1 MSTYVFKAID
11 VAGKQA
17 KGEVE
22 AESKQSVTDQLKQK
36 GLIVLEIAE
45 KSAASKD
52 IELPWANRIKIAD
65 LSIMTRQLATMVSS
79 GMTILRALYVLEA
92 QTENTKLAEQLVAV
106 RKDVE
111 AGLPLSD
118 AMDRHPKTFSPL
130 YIAMTRAGETGGML
144 EDSLLRI
151 ADQLEKEESL
161 RRQVKSAMAYP
172 IVIFTFAMIVMI
184 GMVAFIVP
192 VFAGVFE
199 EIGGDAEMPAMT
211 NFVMAIS
218 KVVTGQWYF
227 LIAGT
232 VGFVLAVRKFKKT
245 PRGRALWQRALLRLP
260 FKIGDIFQKV
270 ALARWSRTFSA
281 LMGAGVPLLQ
291 AIDITSQT
299 AGNIVVEEAMANVT
313 TSVKAGGTI
322 AAPLMDSSVFPSM
335 VGHMVKVGEET
346 GALTTMLSKIGD
358 FYEDQVDAAVKA
370 LPSILEP
377 VMIVFV
383 GGIVGFIVIAMYLP
397 LFSVYDQIK

>member
-1 MSTYVFKAID
+1 MTTYVFKAID
-11 VAGKQA
+11 LAGHHA
-17 KGEVE
+17 RGEVD
-22 AESKQSVTDQLKQK
+22 AESKQSVADQLKAK
-36 GLIVLEIAE
+36 GLIVLDIAD
-45 KSAASKD
+45 KRTPKK
-52 IELPWANRIKIAD
+52 IELSWLNRVKLGD
-65 LSIMTRQLATMVSS
+65 LSIMTRQLATMISS
-79 GMTILRALYVLEA
+79 GMTILRALYVLET
-92 QTENTKLAEQLVAV
+92 QTESSKLAEQLVAV

-118 AMDRHPKTFSPL
+118 SLERHPKTFNPL
-130 YIAMTRAGETGGML
+130 YVAMTRAGETGGVL
-144 EDSLLRI
+144 EESLLRI

-172 IVIFTFAMIVMI
+172 IVILCFAMIVML

-199 EIGGDAEMPAMT
+199 QLGSAKLPVMT
-211 NFVMAIS
+211 QFVMAIS
-218 KVVTGQWYF
+218 NVVTGYWYL
-227 LIAGT
+227 LIAGSVGGS
-232 VGFVLAVRKFKKT
+232 VGFVKWKKT
-245 PRGRALWQRALLRLP
+245 PRGRAVWQRFLLRIP

-270 ALARWSRTFSA
+270 ALARWARTFSA

-299 AGNIVVEEAMANVT
+299 AGNIVVEEAMTNVT

-322 AAPLMDSSVFPSM
+322 AQPLMESPVFPSM

-358 FYEDQVDAAVKA
+358 FYEDQVAAAVKA
-370 LPSILEP
+370 LTSILEP

-383 GGIVGFIVIAMYLP
+383 GGVVGFIVISMYLP

>member
-11 VAGKQA
+11 LLGQHA
-17 KGEVE
+17 KGEVD
-22 AESKQSVTDQLKQK
+22 ADSKQSVSDQLKAK

-45 KSAASKD
+45 KGRGSQP
-52 IELPWANRIKIAD
+52 IELPFLNRIQLGD
-65 LSIMTRQLATMVSS
+65 LSIMSRQLATMVSS

-92 QTENTKLAEQLVAV
+92 QTENKKLADVIVEV

-118 AMDRHPKTFSPL
+118 ALERHPKTFNAL
-130 YIAMTRAGETGGML
+130 FVAMTRAGETGGVL
-144 EDSLLRI
+144 EESLMRI

-172 IVIFTFAMIVMI
+172 IVIFVFATAVML

-192 VFAGVFE
+192 VFAGVFKE
-199 EIGGDAEMPAMT
+199 LGNAKLPAMT
-211 NFVMAIS
+211 SFVMGIS
-218 KVVTGQWYF
+218 GAVTGYWYL
-227 LIAGT
+227 LILGT
-232 VGFVLAVRKFKKT
+232 VGGAFGFVKWKKT
-245 PRGRALWQRALLRLP
+245 PRGRGLWQRFLLRVP

-322 AAPLMDSSVFPSM
+322 AQPLMESPVFPSM

-358 FYEDQVDAAVKA
+358 FYEDQVDASVKA
-370 LPSILEP
+370 LTSILEP

-383 GGIVGFIVIAMYLP
+383 GGIVGFIVISMYLP

>member
-11 VAGKQA
+11 LAGKQA
-17 KGEVE
+17 KGEVD
-22 AESKQSVTDQLKQK
+22 AESKQSVADQLKAK
-36 GLIVLEIAE
+36 GLVVLDIADKRQAKE
-45 KSAASKD
+45 
-52 IELPWANRIKIAD
+52 IELPWANRIKLGD

-79 GMTILRALYVLEA
+79 GMTILRGLYVLEA
-92 QTENTKLAEQLVAV
+92 QTENKKLAEQLVAV

-118 AMDRHPKTFSPL
+118 ALERHPKTFNPL
-130 YIAMTRAGETGGML
+130 YVAMTRAGETGGML
-144 EDSLLRI
+144 EESLLRI

-172 IVIFTFAMIVMI
+172 IVILSFALVVML

-199 EIGGDAEMPAMT
+199 ELGSGAQMPAMT
-211 NFVMAIS
+211 RFVMGIS
-218 KVVTGQWYF
+218 EVVTGRWYL

-232 VGFVLAVRKFKKT
+232 IGAAFAFMKWKKT
-245 PRGRALWQRALLRLP
+245 SAGRALWQRFLLRIP
-260 FKIGDIFQKV
+260 FKIGDIFHKV

-313 TSVKAGGTI
+313 TSVKGGGTI
-322 AAPLMDSSVFPSM
+322 AQPLMDSPAFPAM

-358 FYEDQVDAAVKA
+358 FYEDQVAAAVKA
-370 LPSILEP
+370 LTSILEP

-383 GGIVGFIVIAMYLP
+383 GGIVGFIVISMYLP

>member
-1 MSTYVFKAID
+1 MI
-11 VAGKQA
+11 
-17 KGEVE
+17 
-22 AESKQSVTDQLKQK
+22 
-36 GLIVLEIAE
+36 
-45 KSAASKD
+45 
-52 IELPWANRIKIAD
+52 
-65 LSIMTRQLATMVSS
+65 SS
-79 GMTILRALYVLEA
+79 GMTILRSLYVLEA
-92 QTENTKLAEQLVAV
+92 QTEHPKLVEQLVAV

-118 AMDRHPKTFSPL
+118 SLERHPKTFNPL
-130 YIAMTRAGETGGML
+130 YIAMTRAGETGGVL
-144 EDSLLRI
+144 EESLLRI

-172 IVIFTFAMIVMI
+172 IVILTFAMVVML

-192 VFAGVFE
+192 VFAGVFKE
-199 EIGGDAEMPAMT
+199 LGSGAKLPAMT
-211 NFVMAIS
+211 QFVMTIS
-218 KVVTGQWYF
+218 NVVTGYWYLLF
-227 LIAGT
+227 VGSAGAAI
-232 VGFVLAVRKFKKT
+232 GFGKWKKT
-245 PRGRALWQRALLRLP
+245 PHGRSMWQRFLLRIP

-322 AAPLMDSSVFPSM
+322 AQPLMDSPVFPSM

-358 FYEDQVDAAVKA
+358 FYEDQVAAAVKA
-370 LPSILEP
+370 LTSILEP

-383 GGIVGFIVIAMYLP
+383 GGIVGFIVISMYLP
-397 LFSVYDQIK
+397 LFSIYDQIK

>member
-11 VAGKQA
+11 LAGVQSR
-17 KGEVE
+17 GELD
-22 AESKQSVTDQLKQK
+22 AESKQSVADQLKAK
-36 GLIVLEIAE
+36 GLIVLDIADKRKPKE
-45 KSAASKD
+45 
-52 IELPWANRIKIAD
+52 IELPWANRIKLGD
-65 LSIMTRQLATMVSS
+65 LSVMTRQLATMISS

-92 QTENTKLAEQLVAV
+92 QTENPKLAEQLVAV
-106 RKDVE
+106 RRDVE

-118 AMDRHPKTFSPL
+118 ALERHPKTFNPL
-130 YIAMTRAGETGGML
+130 YVAMTRAGETGGVL
-144 EDSLLRI
+144 EESLLRI
-151 ADQLEKEESL
+151 SDQLEKEESL

-172 IVIFTFAMIVMI
+172 IVIFSFAMLVML

-199 EIGGDAEMPAMT
+199 ELGDAELPKMT
-211 NFVMAIS
+211 QFVMGIS
-218 KVVTGQWYF
+218 GVVTGYWY
-227 LIAGT
+227 LLL
-232 VGFVLAVRKFKKT
+232 VGFAGGVFAFAKWKKT
-245 PRGRALWQRALLRLP
+245 PRGRAVWQRFLLRIP

-299 AGNIVVEEAMANVT
+299 AGNVVVEEAMANVT
-313 TSVKAGGTI
+313 ASVKAGGTI
-322 AAPLMDSSVFPSM
+322 AQPLMDSPVFPSM

-358 FYEDQVDAAVKA
+358 FYEDQVAAAVKA
-370 LPSILEP
+370 LTSILEP

-383 GGIVGFIVIAMYLP
+383 GGVVGFIVISMYLP
-397 LFSVYDQIK
+397 LFSIYDQIR

>member
-1 MSTYVFKAID
+1 MTTYVFKAID
-11 VAGKQA
+11 LAGNHA

-22 AESKQSVTDQLKQK
+22 AESKQSVADQLKAK
-36 GLIVLEIAE
+36 GLIVLDIAD
-45 KSAASKD
+45 KRTSKA
-52 IELPWANRIKIAD
+52 IELSWLNRIKLGD
-65 LSIMTRQLATMVSS
+65 LAIMTRQLATMISS
-79 GMTILRALYVLEA
+79 GMTILRSLYVLEA
-92 QTENTKLAEQLVAV
+92 QTENSKLVEQLVAV

-118 AMDRHPKTFSPL
+118 SLERHPKTFNPL
-130 YIAMTRAGETGGML
+130 YVAMTRAGETGGVL
-144 EDSLLRI
+144 EESLLRI

-172 IVIFTFAMIVMI
+172 MVILCFAMVVML

-192 VFAGVFE
+192 VFAGVFDQL
-199 EIGGDAEMPAMT
+199 GSGAKLPMMT
-211 NFVMAIS
+211 QFVMTIS
-218 KVVTGQWYF
+218 NIVTGYWYL
-227 LIAGT
+227 LIAGSAGAAI
-232 VGFVLAVRKFKKT
+232 GFTKWKKT
-245 PRGRALWQRALLRLP
+245 PRGRSMWQRFLLRIP

-322 AAPLMDSSVFPSM
+322 AQPLMDSPVFPSM

-358 FYEDQVDAAVKA
+358 FYEDQVAAAVKA
-370 LPSILEP
+370 LTSILEP

-383 GGIVGFIVIAMYLP
+383 GGIVGFIVISMYLP
-397 LFSVYDQIK
+397 LFSIYDQIK

>member
-1 MSTYVFKAID
+1 MNTYVFKAID
-11 VAGKQA
+11 LMGQQA

-22 AESKQSVTDQLKQK
+22 AESKQSVADQLKGK
-36 GLIVLEIAE
+36 GLIVLDIAD
-45 KSAASKD
+45 KRSSKE
-52 IELPWANRIKIAD
+52 IELPWKNRVKLGD
-65 LSIMTRQLATMVSS
+65 LSILSRQLATMVSS

-92 QTENTKLAEQLVAV
+92 QTENKKLSEQLVLV

-118 AMDRHPKTFSPL
+118 ALERHPKTFNPL
-130 YIAMTRAGETGGML
+130 YIAMTRAGETGGVL

-172 IVIFTFAMIVMI
+172 TVIFTFAMIVMI

-192 VFAGVFE
+192 VFAGVFKSL
-199 EIGGDAEMPAMT
+199 GNAKLPAMT
-211 NFVMAIS
+211 QFVMGIS
-218 KVVTGQWYF
+218 NVVTTKWYL
-227 LIAGT
+227 LIIGT
-232 VGFVLAVRKFKKT
+232 VVLVVGFMKWKKT
-245 PRGRALWQRALLRLP
+245 PRGRAMWQRSLLRLP

-299 AGNIVVEEAMANVT
+299 AGNVVVEQAMAKVT
-313 TSVKAGGTI
+313 DSVKAGGTI
-322 AAPLMDSSVFPSM
+322 AQPLMDSPVFPSM

-346 GALTTMLSKIGD
+346 GALTTMLTKIGD
-358 FYEDQVDAAVKA
+358 FYEDQVEAAVKA
-370 LPSILEP
+370 LTSILEP
-377 VMIVFV
+377 VMIVLV
-383 GGIVGFIVIAMYLP
+383 GGIVGFIVISMYLP

>member
-11 VAGKQA
+11 VLGQHA
-17 KGEVE
+17 KGEVD
-22 AESKQSVTDQLKQK
+22 AESKQSVADQLKAK
-36 GLIVLEIAE
+36 GLIVLDIAE
-45 KSAASKD
+45 KGRASRD
-52 IELPWANRIKIAD
+52 IELPFLNRIKLGD
-65 LSIMTRQLATMVSS
+65 LAVLTRQLSTMVSS

-92 QTENTKLAEQLVAV
+92 QTENKKLAAELVEV

-118 AMDRHPKTFSPL
+118 ALERHPKTFNPL
-130 YIAMTRAGETGGML
+130 FVAMTRAGETGGVL

-172 IVIFTFAMIVMI
+172 TVILCFATAVML

-199 EIGGDAEMPAMT
+199 ELGGAELPALT
-211 NFVMAIS
+211 RFTMAIS
-218 KVVTGQWYF
+218 NIVTGYWYL
-227 LIAGT
+227 LILGT
-232 VGFVLAVRKFKKT
+232 VGLAFAFAKWKKT
-245 PRGRALWQRALLRLP
+245 DRGRGLWQRFLLRIP

-322 AAPLMDSSVFPSM
+322 AQPLMESPVFPAM

-358 FYEDQVDAAVKA
+358 FYEDQVAAAVKA
-370 LPSILEP
+370 LTSILEP

-383 GGIVGFIVIAMYLP
+383 GGIVGFIVISMYLP

>member
-1 MSTYVFKAID
+1 MSTYTFKAID
-11 VAGKQA
+11 PLGQHAR
-17 KGEVE
+17 GEVD
-22 AESKQSVTDQLKQK
+22 AESKQFVADQLKGK
-36 GLIVLEIAE
+36 GLIVLDIVE
-45 KSAASKD
+45 KGRASKD
-52 IELPWANRIKIAD
+52 IELPFANRIKLGD
-65 LSIMTRQLATMVSS
+65 LAIMTRQLSTMVSS

-92 QTENTKLAEQLVAV
+92 QTENPKLAAELVEV

-118 AMDRHPKTFSPL
+118 SLERHPKTFNAL
-130 YIAMTRAGETGGML
+130 FVAMTRAGETGGVL

-172 IVIFTFAMIVMI
+172 IVIFVFATAVML

-199 EIGGDAEMPAMT
+199 ELGNAKLPVIT
-211 NFVMAIS
+211 QFVMSIS
-218 KVVTGQWYF
+218 NIVTGYWYL

-232 VGFVLAVRKFKKT
+232 VGSAFGFSKWKKT
-245 PRGRALWQRALLRLP
+245 PKGRGLWQRFLLRVP

-313 TSVKAGGTI
+313 TSVK
-322 AAPLMDSSVFPSM
+322 VFPSM

-358 FYEDQVDAAVKA
+358 FYEDQVEASVKA
-370 LPSILEP
+370 LTSILEP

-383 GGIVGFIVIAMYLP
+383 GGIVGFIVISMYLP

>member
-1 MSTYVFKAID
+1 MSTFVFKAID
-11 VAGKQA
+11 LMGQQA

-22 AESKQSVTDQLKQK
+22 AESKQSVADQLKAK
-36 GLIVLEIAE
+36 GLIVLDIAD
-45 KSAASKD
+45 KRSSKE
-52 IELPWANRIKIAD
+52 IELPWMNRVKLGD
-65 LSIMTRQLATMVSS
+65 LSILSRQLATMVSS

-92 QTENTKLAEQLVAV
+92 QTENKKLSEELVLV

-118 AMDRHPKTFSPL
+118 ALERHPKTFNPL
-130 YIAMTRAGETGGML
+130 YVAMTRAGETGGVL

-172 IVIFTFAMIVMI
+172 TVILTFAMIVMLA
-184 GMVAFIVP
+184 MVAFIVP
-192 VFAGVFE
+192 VFAGVFKSL
-199 EIGGDAEMPAMT
+199 GGAKLPAMT
-211 NFVMAIS
+211 QFVMGIS
-218 KVVTGQWYF
+218 SVVTGQWYL
-227 LIAGT
+227 LIGGT
-232 VGFVLAVRKFKKT
+232 ALLVIGFIKWKKT
-245 PRGRALWQRALLRLP
+245 ARGRSMWQRFLLRIP

-299 AGNIVVEEAMANVT
+299 AGNVVVEEAMAKVT
-313 TSVKAGGTI
+313 ESVKAGGTI
-322 AAPLMDSSVFPSM
+322 AQPLMDSPVFPSM

-346 GALTTMLSKIGD
+346 GALTTMLTKIGD
-358 FYEDQVDAAVKA
+358 FYEDQVEAAVKA
-370 LPSILEP
+370 LTSILEP
-377 VMIVFV
+377 VMIVLV
-383 GGIVGFIVIAMYLP
+383 GGIVGFIVISMYLP

>member
-11 VAGKQA
+11 LAGQQA

-22 AESKQSVTDQLKQK
+22 AESKQSVADQLKQK
-36 GLIVLEIAE
+36 GLIVLDIADKR
-45 KSAASKD
+45 KSRE
-52 IELPWANRIKIAD
+52 IELPWANRIKLGD
-65 LSIMTRQLATMVSS
+65 LSVMTRQLATMVSS

-92 QTENTKLAEQLVAV
+92 QTENKRLGAQLVGV

-118 AMDRHPKTFSPL
+118 ALERNPKTFNPL
-130 YIAMTRAGETGGML
+130 YVAMTRAGETGGVL

-172 IVIFTFAMIVMI
+172 IVILSFAMIVML

-192 VFAGVFE
+192 VFAGVFK
-199 EIGGDAEMPAMT
+199 EIGGDAQMPAMT
-211 NFVMAIS
+211 RFVMAIS
-218 KVVTGQWYF
+218 KLVTGRWY
-227 LIAGT
+227 LLLAGT
-232 VGFVLAVRKFKKT
+232 GAIVYAFLKFKRT
-245 PRGRALWQRALLRLP
+245 PNGRALSQRFLLRIP
-260 FKIGDIFQKV
+260 FKIGDIFHKV

-322 AAPLMDSSVFPSM
+322 AQPLMDSPVFPSM

-358 FYEDQVDAAVKA
+358 FYEDQVEASVKA
-370 LPSILEP
+370 LTSILEP
-377 VMIVFV
+377 VMIVLV

-397 LFSVYDQIK
+397 LFSVYDNIK

>member
-1 MSTYVFKAID
+1 MNTYVFKAID
-11 VAGKQA
+11 LMGQQA

-22 AESKQSVTDQLKQK
+22 AESKQSVADQLKAK
-36 GLIVLEIAE
+36 GLIVLDIAD
-45 KSAASKD
+45 KRSSKE
-52 IELPWANRIKIAD
+52 IELPWANRVKLGD
-65 LSIMTRQLATMVSS
+65 LSIMSRQLATMVSS

-92 QTENTKLAEQLVAV
+92 QTENKKLGEQLMLV

-118 AMDRHPKTFSPL
+118 AMERHPKTFNPL
-130 YIAMTRAGETGGML
+130 YVAMTRAGETGGLL

-172 IVIFTFAMIVMI
+172 IVILTFAMIVML

-199 EIGGDAEMPAMT
+199 SLGTGAKLPKMT
-211 NFVMAIS
+211 QFVMGIS
-218 KVVTGQWYF
+218 NVVTGQWYL

-232 VGFVLAVRKFKKT
+232 FIVVFGFIKWKKT
-245 PRGRALWQRALLRLP
+245 PKGRAIWQRFLLRIP

-299 AGNIVVEEAMANVT
+299 AGNIVVEEAMAKVT
-313 TSVKAGGTI
+313 ESVKAGGTI
-322 AAPLMDSSVFPSM
+322 AQPLMDSPVFPSM

-346 GALTTMLSKIGD
+346 GALTTMLTKIGD
-358 FYEDQVDAAVKA
+358 FYEDQVSAAVKA
-370 LPSILEP
+370 LTSILEP
-377 VMIVFV
+377 VMIVLV

-397 LFSVYDQIK
+397 LFSVYDAIR